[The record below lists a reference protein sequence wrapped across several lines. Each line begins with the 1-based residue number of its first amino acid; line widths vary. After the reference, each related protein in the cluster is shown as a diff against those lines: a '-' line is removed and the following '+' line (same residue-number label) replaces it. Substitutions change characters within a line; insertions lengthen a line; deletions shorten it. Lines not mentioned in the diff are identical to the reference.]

1 MKTHTGLCAT
11 ALVMAL
17 LGSTSVAVRA
27 GAADAPPAPGK
38 GEAAV
43 ENLVVEDDS
52 VRIDELRVRGQT
64 QRISVKPKW
73 AGAKAYDIVPGA
85 AGHDP
90 SQHKD
95 SAGQRVWQLLTF

>member
-1 MKTHTGLCAT
+1 
-11 ALVMAL
+11 LVLAL
-17 LGSTSVAVRA
+17 LGSTSFAVKA
-27 GAADAPPAPGK
+27 GTTQAPATPGK

-73 AGAKAYDIVPGA
+73 AGAKAYEIVPGA
-85 AGHDP
+85 PGHDP

-95 SAGQRVWQLLTF
+95 SVGQRVWHLLTF